1 MIKNKAIR
9 FGNNVDTDQIIP
21 AKHLCLMDIKDM
33 AEYTFQF
40 DDNFQKHFEKGNII
54 VACSNFG
61 CGSSREQAPA
71 VLKYR
76 GVSAIIAKD
85 FARIFF
91 RNCINNGIPAIEC
104 EDTDRI
110 DNLDE
115 IDIDIDK
122 GFIRNLSKKEV
133 YTIKPFPEFIQG
145 VLAAGGIVPYN
156 KNKVKTD

>member
-1 MIKNKAIR
+1 MIRNKAVK
-9 FGNNVDTDQIIP
+9 FGDNVDTDQIIP
-21 AKHLCLMDIKDM
+21 AKHLCLIDIKDM

-40 DDNFQKHFEKGNII
+40 DDNFQQHFEEGCII
-54 VACSNFG
+54 VASSNFG

-91 RNCINNGIPAIEC
+91 RNCINNGIPVIEC
-104 EDTDRI
+104 QHTDRI

-115 IDIDIDK
+115 IEIDIDK
-122 GFIRNLSKKEV
+122 GSIKNLSKKEA
-133 YTIKPFPEFIQG
+133 YTIKPFPKYIQD
-145 VLAAGGIVPYN
+145 VLAAGGIVQYN
-156 KNKVKTD
+156 KNKV